1 MLYATLDIG
10 YWMSRW
16 ALLLNNNQINA
27 ADNVGGSLQRHWT
40 RSILNDVDLE
50 IGMT

>member
-1 MLYATLDIG
+1 MYSTLDIG

-16 ALLLNNNQINA
+16 ALVLNNNQIDA
-27 ADNVGGSLQRHWT
+27 ADNVCSSLQRHWT
-40 RSILNDVDLE
+40 RSILNAVDLE